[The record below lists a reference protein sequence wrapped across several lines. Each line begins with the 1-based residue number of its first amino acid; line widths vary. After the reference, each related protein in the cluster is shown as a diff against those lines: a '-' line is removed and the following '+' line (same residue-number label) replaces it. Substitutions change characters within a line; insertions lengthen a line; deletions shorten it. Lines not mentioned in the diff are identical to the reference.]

1 MGQITVSIHDHQYT
15 LACRDGEEERLAGL
29 ASYVDGK
36 ARSLVTKLG
45 QVSEARLLLMAALL
59 IADEL
64 QDVHDQAA
72 DGGQAGATPLSRSG
86 MAVGGDAGMLVDNQ
100 DLAAR
105 IDAVTERLAGIA
117 ASLESA

>member
-72 DGGQAGATPLSRSG
+72 DGGQAGAMPLSQ
-86 MAVGGDAGMLVDNQ
+86 AGGNAGMLVDNQ
-100 DLAAR
+100 DMAAR

>member
-64 QDVHDQAA
+64 QDVHDQTK
-72 DGGQAGATPLSRSG
+72 GGRRALRRCPGRAWRR
-86 MAVGGDAGMLVDNQ
+86 AVMPACWSTT
-100 DLAAR
+100 R
-105 IDAVTERLAGIA
+105 TWPR
-117 ASLESA
+117 ASMP